1 MARAPQLLNIYSCTD
16 ATANAETIVAED
28 MATAATIYRQT
39 KDVDPII
46 IQRTKAGVQ
55 CVLPDVYVTFTAEA
69 YNLTTATVDKAC
81 KVTPTTYTVLAGTQQ
96 IFTAMP
102 ADGYEFVKWQIDG
115 VDVTDTAGEIVT
127 SSVYKLTI
135 PEGEGSR
142 TTIRACFK
150 LID

>member
-1 MARAPQLLNIYSCTD
+1 MARQPQLLNIYSCTD

-39 KDVDPII
+39 KDIDPII

-55 CVLPDVYVTFTAEA
+55 CVLPDFYVTFVAKA
-69 YNLTTATVDKAC
+69 WNVTTGTVDKAC
-81 KVTPTTYTVLAGTQQ
+81 KVTPETYTVLAGTQQ

-115 VDVTDTAGEIVT
+115 HDVLDTEGELVT
-127 SSVYKLTI
+127 SPVYKLTI
-135 PEGEGSR
+135 PDGEGARSE
-142 TTIRACFK
+142 IRACFK
-150 LID
+150 LVD